1 MMKIKRF
8 KKSQEFRVLLST
20 PSQILAPF
28 SVYATANQ
36 IRQGLGDD
44 YWTNAA
50 TQKALDALEYQRSGK
65 GVADQCATGISGYW
79 EGRKVEIN
87 LSNRV

>member
-8 KKSQEFRVLLST
+8 KKSQEFRVMLST
-20 PSQILAPF
+20 PTQILAPF
-28 SVYATANQ
+28 SVYATASA

-50 TQKALDALEYQRSGK
+50 VQKALDALEFQRSGS
-65 GVADQCATGISGYW
+65 GTADQCASGIAGMW
-79 EGRKVEIN
+79 EGRNVQLD